1 MAVGEPNLATASRV
15 TLEASPPPPLVV
27 TVVVTV
33 DATPSAVPN
42 VAHSTLSNAPPPP
55 SDDDPPRASDS
66 SSSIFEKAA
75 AMDSFALLPDSA
87 EAVLAAFT
95 RLRRLPHIAW
105 PFVFT
110 GVRLSI
116 LRLLGVDAVEL
127 GAGDEGDEDTA
138 VSAADTA
145 VSAVDTAVSPSSS
158 RISRRIGLAGVPIGV
173 PRSFDG
179 LASFTGDSSCDLPP
193 YASGNFLPKV
203 APAVDSVFS
212 LVAPAESE
220 SKPLRSCSSLA
231 AAPKLTTSLLAEDSP
246 GTVVNPALDAYE
258 PWSFSSA

>member
-1 MAVGEPNLATASRV
+1 MAAGEPNLATASRV

-193 YASGNFLPKV
+193 YASGNFRKL

-212 LVAPAESE
+212 LVAPTSE